1 MSALLA
7 PPALAASTA
16 PSPTDARAAA
26 RARRRTARPE
36 AVAARSDLLAMLPS
50 MLPFGLALGVTITSV
65 RSLGDAAG
73 AVSGGLVYAGT
84 AQLSAITMLERGVG
98 VLAVVLSAAVVNSR
112 LLLYGAAL
120 EPGFRHQP
128 LWFRLVG
135 VHLVVDATYVAAVG
149 RPELLARPAAF
160 RSYWNRLGFWML
172 GLWSAS
178 VALGVLVG
186 PLLPSLPHLGLLG
199 LSLFVALLVPRLS
212 TSPALAS
219 AAAAAVVAPLVGL
232 VVPSL
237 AIAAGAVAG
246 VVAGLV
252 TAGRST

>member
-1 MSALLA
+1 MSALLV
-7 PPALAASTA
+7 PPAAVAAVPSTA
-16 PSPTDARAAA
+16 DPRADAP
-26 RARRRTARPE
+26 ARRRTARPE
-36 AVAARSDLLAMLPS
+36 AMAARSDLLAMLPS

-73 AVSGGLVYAGT
+73 ALSGGLVYAGT

-120 EPGFRHQP
+120 EPGFRPQP

-135 VHLVVDATYVAAVG
+135 VHLVVDATYVAAIG

-160 RSYWNRLGFWML
+160 RSYWARLGFWML

-252 TAGRST
+252 TAGRSS

>member
-7 PPALAASTA
+7 PSAAATPAVRPTA
-16 PSPTDARAAA
+16 DRRAAA
-26 RARRRTARPE
+26 PARRRTARPE

-50 MLPFGLALGVTITSV
+50 MLPFGLARGVTITSV

-73 AVSGGLVYAGT
+73 AISGGLVYAGT

-149 RPELLARPAAF
+149 RPELLARPDAF
-160 RSYWNRLGFWML
+160 RSYWTRLGFWML
-172 GLWSAS
+172 GLWSSS
-178 VALGVLVG
+178 VALGVLLG

-199 LSLFVALLVPRLS
+199 LSLFIALLLLRLR

-219 AAAAAVVAPLVGL
+219 AAAAAAVAPAVGL
-232 VVPSL
+232 LVPSL
-237 AIAAGAVAG
+237 AIGAGAVAG
-246 VVAGLV
+246 VVAGML
-252 TAGRST
+252 AAARSS